1 MVLSLFI
8 LLPAL
13 VGLLLLLMKQQ
24 KPFVWLGAVLSGFLL
39 ALMTFLFY
47 RGGSNELQYTAEWF
61 NFNQLKTYYALD
73 ATNLGGLMVF
83 LSTLVYSLLFI
94 YLAASKQKYSNV
106 FYGLMLITLAGL
118 NGVFLAKDLILFY
131 FFWELVLIPTYFLIG
146 IWGKGY
152 NLSLIHI

>member
-47 RGGSNELQYTAEWF
+47 RG
-61 NFNQLKTYYALD
+61 
-73 ATNLGGLMVF
+73 
-83 LSTLVYSLLFI
+83 
-94 YLAASKQKYSNV
+94 
-106 FYGLMLITLAGL
+106 
-118 NGVFLAKDLILFY
+118 
-131 FFWELVLIPTYFLIG
+131 
-146 IWGKGY
+146 
-152 NLSLIHI
+152 